1 MLRIAVTRVTQAS
14 EAKRQMMKASFST
27 IQSSSA
33 SIHDMVT
40 AAFPRAIT
48 NAELVSK
55 TVDSLK
61 EFGYGETTLFAS
73 SLCCD
78 EVSRKLEEDF
88 FPQYGPNFSMGGLA
102 GIPHGGVVSFGA
114 MAHHIPD
121 GGSCLICFGPHVG
134 VDYDGNVGKVNRRG
148 MAKSGACCGSACAAA
163 GHVDCVF
170 KGEAKPQD
178 PAILSDPVHAQQAM
192 VNHVLM
198 PYAETLAKSPEPMV
212 ELPLSLYDAQK
223 KLMDK
228 IVEAGCQEVGGY
240 GKIALLGG
248 VQINTPES
256 ESDYFLPLSF
266 DIRTNKNELIKDLMW
281 K

>member
-1 MLRIAVTRVTQAS
+1 MLRIAVSRVAQAS
-14 EAKRQMMKASFST
+14 EAKRHMMKATFST
-27 IQSSSA
+27 

-40 AAFPRAIT
+40 KAFPRAIT

-61 EFGYGETTLFAS
+61 EFGYGETTLLAS

-88 FPQYGPNFSMGGLA
+88 FPHYGPNFSMGGLA

-178 PAILSDPVHAQQAM
+178 PDILSDPVHAQQAM

-228 IVEAGCQEVGGY
+228 IVEAGCQEVGGN

-266 DIRTNKNELIKDLMW
+266 EIRSNKNELVKDLLW